1 MQPRVLGYSVGA
13 VMSLA
18 ACNTVTRGVEE
29 AVTISATPASAR
41 IWTSLG
47 HQCPRSP
54 CVVKINRRT
63 EFTAYAEAR
72 GYKLAVP
79 TREIGVH
86 RPSCAWDSRKRDPSL
101 RIGWPRPGCRK
112 WGHVE
117 SQAQPRPY

>member
-79 TREIGVH
+79 TRGIGAH
-86 RPSCAWDSRKRDPSL
+86 RPSCA
-101 RIGWPRPGCRK
+101 
-112 WGHVE
+112 
-117 SQAQPRPY
+117 